1 MMELPLSAKSG
12 QSSRHVNTVCK
23 VTMKPGIRFTK
34 LSSDEDMLRLNIEI
48 CDGRSLFTT
57 DVYVGHTF
65 LADIVLGLHKFK
77 DQIHGGLFNL
87 RFGEFGPEYALG
99 ALDVRMHFRKGARL
113 FLRVS
118 AESQF
123 SPFGDREAASEAT
136 LYLMSEPV
144 LLDNFIPA
152 FRMLSEGSVDHAELE
167 VVGWD

>member
-1 MMELPLSAKSG
+1 M
-12 QSSRHVNTVCK
+12 Q
-23 VTMKPGIRFTK
+23 PGIRFTK

-57 DVYVGHTF
+57 DVYVGHTY
-65 LADIVLGLHKFK
+65 LADIVIGLHKFK
-77 DQIHGGLFNL
+77 DQIYGGLFNL

-99 ALDVRMHFRKGARL
+99 ALDVRMHFRKGAKL

-118 AESQF
+118 AESEF
-123 SPFGDREAASEAT
+123 SPFGDREVASEAT

-152 FRMLSEGSVDHAELE
+152 LRMLSEGHVDQAELE
-167 VVGWD
+167 VIGWN

>member
-1 MMELPLSAKSG
+1 
-12 QSSRHVNTVCK
+12 
-23 VTMKPGIRFTK
+23 
-34 LSSDEDMLRLNIEI
+34 
-48 CDGRSLFTT
+48 
-57 DVYVGHTF
+57 
-65 LADIVLGLHKFK
+65 
-77 DQIHGGLFNL
+77 
-87 RFGEFGPEYALG
+87 LG